1 MEKTLTEL
9 ILEQRSYL
17 KNTFPKGALGQLVV
31 EGEDHPEIMT
41 KKLSDEAYKG
51 TGAAAGA
58 ASGASGASAPAAST
72 PAAPASS
79 ASGSSNPYGGEEGH

>member
-1 MEKTLTEL
+1 M
-9 ILEQRSYL
+9 
-17 KNTFPKGALGQLVV
+17 GQLVV

-58 ASGASGASAPAAST
+58 ASGASGASGASAPAAST